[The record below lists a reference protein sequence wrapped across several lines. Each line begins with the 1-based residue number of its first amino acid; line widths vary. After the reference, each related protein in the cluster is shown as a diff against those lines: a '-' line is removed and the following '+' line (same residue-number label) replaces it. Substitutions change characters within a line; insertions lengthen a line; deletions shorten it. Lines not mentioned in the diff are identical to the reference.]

1 MAARSPSRA
10 PPRSWGLRRRKRLA
24 AFGRRDTVD
33 RFDDVAV
40 LQGIGLSA
48 LDHASLVEG
57 DEEHLAFEHVG
68 LTEPELRRLMTDI
81 VPLAVMKGGDSRWR
95 AK

>member
-1 MAARSPSRA
+1 MSARPLSWAALRT
-10 PPRSWGLRRRKRLA
+10 WGSGHCKRLA

-40 LQGIGLSA
+40 LQGIGLGA

-57 DEEHLAFEHVG
+57 DDERLAFEHVG
-68 LTEPELRRLMTDI
+68 FTEPELRRLMTDI
-81 VPLAVMKGGDSRWR
+81 VPLVVLKGGDSRWR